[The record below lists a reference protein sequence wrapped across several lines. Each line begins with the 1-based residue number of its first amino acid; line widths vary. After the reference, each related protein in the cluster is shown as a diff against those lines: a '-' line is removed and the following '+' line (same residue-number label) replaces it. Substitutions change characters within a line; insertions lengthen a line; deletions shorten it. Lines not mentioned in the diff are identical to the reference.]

1 MAENVVFQQR
11 INGKGNVEFR
21 TKFGRSKAI
30 VMRRHDGYF
39 YIDMYDNR
47 PGKSDRISI
56 GTDELELLCNM
67 KGSLESLKSH
77 FPAQPQ
83 QHHTPSTSNAYG
95 YASPIQRAQHQP
107 ILCPPNQQTE
117 IQIIATQQPAMFTA
131 STGTKRP
138 QNNDLNLDNIKK
150 PKITAHYQYEDVTPP
165 SQDEIVENIP
175 PEILDDFYYTPY
187 N

>member
-77 FPAQPQ
+77 FPAQV
-83 QHHTPSTSNAYG
+83 SVYFDYCSRSNSADRFYCETNVFF
-95 YASPIQRAQHQP
+95 SLFFFSLLLFFFFFFK
-107 ILCPPNQQTE
+107 LCV
-117 IQIIATQQPAMFTA
+117 
-131 STGTKRP
+131 
-138 QNNDLNLDNIKK
+138 NL
-150 PKITAHYQYEDVTPP
+150 
-165 SQDEIVENIP
+165 
-175 PEILDDFYYTPY
+175 FFF
-187 N
+187 